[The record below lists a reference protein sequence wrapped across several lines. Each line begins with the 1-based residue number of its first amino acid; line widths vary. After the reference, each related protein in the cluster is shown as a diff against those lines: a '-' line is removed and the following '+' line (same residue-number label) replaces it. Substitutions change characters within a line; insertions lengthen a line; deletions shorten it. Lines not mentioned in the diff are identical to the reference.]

1 MELAINYKGVEL
13 LIESEGDFSLAGLE
27 DFLVSLGVE
36 EVEEEVEVEEDD
48 EYGEESDY

>member
-36 EVEEEVEVEEDD
+36 EVEVEEDEVD
-48 EYGEESDY
+48 EEYGEESDY